1 MKDIR
6 IKWKWI
12 KRELFLLLL
21 AYTIANLFNIASI
34 IIYQTSLGEVFSSQG
49 YVLFLTEWL
58 YILGIII
65 RLLVFGIQYLVKK
78 R

>member
-12 KRELFLLLL
+12 KREFFLLLL
-21 AYTIANLFNIASI
+21 AYAVANLLNLASI
-34 IIYQTSLGEVFSSQG
+34 IIYQTPWNEVISSQG

-58 YILGIII
+58 YILGVII
-65 RLLVFGIQYLVKK
+65 RLLYFGIFYLVKK
-78 R
+78 K